1 MPAGALSFQIPP
13 DERIT
18 MSETDF
24 HETLHWTPQA
34 RAKLKNVPFFA
45 RAQARKRIEQ
55 LARASED
62 GTVTVELV
70 ERARTE
76 SGQ

>member
-1 MPAGALSFQIPP
+1 
-13 DERIT
+13 
-18 MSETDF
+18 MSDTNL
-24 HETLHWTPQA
+24 HETLHWTPEAQ
-34 RAKLKNVPFFA
+34 AKLKNVPFFA

-55 LARASED
+55 MARASED

-70 ERARTE
+70 ERARAE